1 VPEAYTVAACIFLTV
16 LAVLQGLTATGD
28 APASDPP
35 QATSQLS
42 PLRREVSLDLDSSS
56 SSDGSSSVHS
66 DGGSDRDVQEP
77 MLNDDMIHYDD
88 VSQDVLHDIRT
99 APLGPSLAQKQVS
112 VRTIKQHVCL
122 CVHCNWHAAV
132 LCS

>member
-66 DGGSDRDVQEP
+66 DGGSVTG
-77 MLNDDMIHYDD
+77 
-88 VSQDVLHDIRT
+88 RT
-99 APLGPSLAQKQVS
+99 S
-112 VRTIKQHVCL
+112 
-122 CVHCNWHAAV
+122 
-132 LCS
+132 